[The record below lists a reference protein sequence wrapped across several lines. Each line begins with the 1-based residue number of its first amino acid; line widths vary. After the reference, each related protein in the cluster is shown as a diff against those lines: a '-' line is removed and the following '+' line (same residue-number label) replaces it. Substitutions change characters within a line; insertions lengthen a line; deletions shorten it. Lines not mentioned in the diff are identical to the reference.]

1 MPAEDASSH
10 GSLEPVPPS
19 DRDIAFRELLELE
32 KARIDG
38 NNRQVALGEKALA
51 LEDAQDQRQFE
62 FATSTRDAN
71 VALRRERLAFLRRVT
86 WSCVAFAALLIS
98 VLLGFALF
106 GDDGQRTLAA
116 RIAVPGLIGLAGYGV
131 VATLGRVV
139 KAFTRDF
146 E

>member
-1 MPAEDASSH
+1 MPADASSP
-10 GSLEPVPPS
+10 GSLEPGPSS
-19 DRDIAFRELLELE
+19 DRDIEVRELLELE
-32 KARIDG
+32 MARIDW
-38 NNRQVALGEKALA
+38 NNRQVALNERTFA
-51 LEDAQDQRQFE
+51 LEEARDQREFQ
-62 FATSTRDAN
+62 FATATRDAN

-86 WSCVAFAALLIS
+86 WSCVAFAAFLIS

-106 GDDGQRTLAA
+106 GDEGQRALAA
-116 RIAVPGLIGLAGYGV
+116 TIAVPGLIGLAGYGV

>member
-1 MPAEDASSH
+1 M
-10 GSLEPVPPS
+10 
-19 DRDIAFRELLELE
+19 
-32 KARIDG
+32 
-38 NNRQVALGEKALA
+38 
-51 LEDAQDQRQFE
+51 
-62 FATSTRDAN
+62 
-71 VALRRERLAFLRRVT
+71 T

-106 GDDGQRTLAA
+106 GDDGQRALAA
-116 RIAVPGLIGLAGYGV
+116 TIAVPGLIGLAGYGV